1 MPEFIARASIEIE
14 VILKAKSKK
23 DALSKLEDL
32 QVSVSL
38 DEYEHEVL
46 DFTVSSDHNPIDW
59 EVSKSEPIE

>member
-1 MPEFIARASIEIE
+1 MPEFTCRGSIEIE

-38 DEYEHEVL
+38 DEYGDEVL
-46 DFTVSSDHNPIDW
+46 DWTVSSDHNPIDW

>member
-1 MPEFIARASIEIE
+1 MPEFYCKASIEIE

-38 DEYEHEVL
+38 EEYGDEVL
-46 DFTVSSDHNPIDW
+46 DWTVSSDHNPIDW
-59 EVSKSEPIE
+59 EVTKSEPIE